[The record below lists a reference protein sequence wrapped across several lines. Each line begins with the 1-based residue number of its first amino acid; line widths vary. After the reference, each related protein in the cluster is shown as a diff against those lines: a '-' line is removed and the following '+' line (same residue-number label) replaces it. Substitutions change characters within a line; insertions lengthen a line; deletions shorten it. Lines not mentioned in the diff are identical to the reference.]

1 MSKLSSIL
9 KSNVKLPI
17 SRELVLNLLCT
28 HTYVSEQYT
37 AFFKTHSI
45 TSPQY
50 NVLRILKGQKGK
62 PANLSTIQERMVHKN
77 SNAGRLI
84 DKLLLKGFVE
94 RNQCEVNRR
103 KIEVTITNSGLQKL
117 LDIAPDL
124 EKIEEYGVRN
134 LSIEEIKTL
143 NSLLEKLR
151 T

>member
-1 MSKLSSIL
+1 MSKLSNIL
-9 KSNVKLPI
+9 KSNANLSESKQ
-17 SRELVLNLLCT
+17 LVLNLLCT
-28 HTYVSEQYT
+28 NNHVADQY
-37 AFFKTHSI
+37 AIFFKSQGLTAS
-45 TSPQY
+45 QY
-50 NVLRILKGQKGK
+50 NVLRILRGQNGK

-84 DKLLLKGFVE
+84 DKLLIKGFVE

-103 KIEVTITNSGLQKL
+103 KIEVRITNSGLQKL

>member
-1 MSKLSSIL
+1 MSRLSSIL
-9 KSNVKLPI
+9 KSEVELPQ
-17 SRELVLNLLCT
+17 SKQLVLNLLCT
-28 HTYVSEQYT
+28 NNYVADQY
-37 AFFKTHSI
+37 AIFFKSQGLTAS
-45 TSPQY
+45 QY
-50 NVLRILKGQKGK
+50 NVLRILRGQNGK

-84 DKLLLKGFVE
+84 DKLLIKGFVE

-117 LDIAPDL
+117 LGIAPDL

>member
-1 MSKLSSIL
+1 MSKLSEIL
-9 KSNVKLPI
+9 KSEAELSLSKQ
-17 SRELVLNLLCT
+17 LVLNLLCT
-28 HTYVSEQYT
+28 NNHFTEQY
-37 AFFKTHSI
+37 ASFFKEHDI
-45 TSPQY
+45 TGSQY
-50 NVLRILKGQKGK
+50 NVLRILRGQKGI

-84 DKLLLKGFVE
+84 DKLLIKGFVE

-103 KIEVTITNSGLQKL
+103 KIEVRITNSGLQKL

>member
-1 MSKLSSIL
+1 MSKLSDIL
-9 KSNVKLPI
+9 KSNAKL
-17 SRELVLNLLCT
+17 SESKQLVLNLLCT
-28 HTYVSEQYT
+28 NNYVADQY
-37 AFFKTHSI
+37 AIFFKSQGLTAS
-45 TSPQY
+45 QY
-50 NVLRILKGQKGK
+50 NVLRILRGQNGK

-84 DKLLLKGFVE
+84 DKLLIKGFVE